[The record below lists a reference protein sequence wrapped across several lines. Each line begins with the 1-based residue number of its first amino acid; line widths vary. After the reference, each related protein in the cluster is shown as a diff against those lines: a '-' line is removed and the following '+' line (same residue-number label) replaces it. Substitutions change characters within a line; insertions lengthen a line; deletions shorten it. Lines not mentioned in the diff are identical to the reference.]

1 VGPGVVTGSML
12 ELTDD
17 RRAALSRLVAAWVDQ
32 RLGNEARRDGGADGD
47 RDDGSPPPTVDP
59 ASVTVRQVE
68 VLRPGR
74 PGVLDVIADVDGRLA
89 HAVLGLRRP
98 GEEVHLL
105 RAADQPVL
113 GLLEDDDGLAL
124 VVDGLRDAD
133 VAPQV
138 LAAVAGD
145 AADPGP
151 VVSLVDDDEATTLAV
166 GQRSLTVFP
175 WLHPEPHPGVG
186 LLVALDDAGF
196 NHLAAPLALWRRG
209 GLDLGLVQEQLSGS
223 AEGWALALT
232 SLRDLYARGGRPEDA
247 GGDFGSEARAL
258 GTMTARMHLALDR
271 AFGRRTDDVAD
282 WVDGVEA
289 SIAATAVGP
298 GTGIA
303 TGTSRGVSVEPGVED
318 SPVGP
323 VAAGVLRS
331 LRAADLRA
339 AAIRT
344 HGDFHLG
351 RMARTD
357 HGWVVADC
365 TPGGASPGSV
375 APAMRSPLADVAD
388 VLWSLH
394 RVAQVAASDRDPADR
409 AAVAPLADAWEV
421 RNRRAFMAGYVA
433 TPGIGG
439 LLPANRDHLV
449 ALVAAFELAR
459 DARQR
464 PGV

>member
-1 VGPGVVTGSML
+1 VGPGVVTGSLL

-32 RLGNEARRDGGADGD
+32 RLGIEAQGDDDRDRGDGAGD
-47 RDDGSPPPTVDP
+47 RDDEPPPTVDP
-59 ASVTVRQVE
+59 ASVAVRQVE

-74 PGVLDVIADVDGRLA
+74 PGVLDVLAEVDGRLA

-133 VAPQV
+133 VAPLV

-175 WLHPEPHPGVG
+175 WLHAEPHPGVG

-289 SIAATAVGP
+289 SIVGGPRP
-298 GTGIA
+298 GPA
-303 TGTSRGVSVEPGVED
+303 
-318 SPVGP
+318 
-323 VAAGVLRS
+323 AAGALRS
-331 LRAADLRA
+331 LRQADLRA
-339 AAIRT
+339 PAIRT

-439 LLPANRDHLV
+439 LLPPNRDHLV

-464 PGV
+464 PAV

>member
-1 VGPGVVTGSML
+1 MGPGVVTGSML

-47 RDDGSPPPTVDP
+47 RDDGPPPPTVDP

-289 SIAATAVGP
+289 SIVGGSP
-298 GTGIA
+298 TGPAIGTGA
-303 TGTSRGVSVEPGVED
+303 EPGVED
-318 SPVGP
+318 SPAGP
-323 VAAGVLRS
+323 AAAGALRS
-331 LRAADLRA
+331 LREADLRA
-339 AAIRT
+339 PAIRT

-365 TPGGASPGSV
+365 TPGGVSPGSV

-449 ALVAAFELAR
+449 ALVA
-459 DARQR
+459 
-464 PGV
+464 